1 MHDASNP
8 DTPLDRPA
16 GCLPHQLIA
25 QPSTSHPVTTASPC
39 RKPHS
44 ERSWRNHPFRRGA
57 YHIEG
62 GSARVIPDRRCHLQ

>member
-8 DTPLDRPA
+8 VTPLDRPA

-44 ERSWRNHPFRRGA
+44 ERS
-57 YHIEG
+57 
-62 GSARVIPDRRCHLQ
+62 